1 MPIIVKV
8 LDGRGI
14 KRLYTQVDKPWNFVL
29 GDGEGQEVDVHV
41 ISFDEFRNG
50 IYGPA
55 ENGDMYPAESLTGVG
70 VIEDHPVR
78 CISAEWQVR
87 FHTGYEWDDNDRRD
101 MAEIAERFSLEL
113 PNDPI
118 GRRWMQQEV
127 P

>member
-1 MPIIVKV
+1 
-8 LDGRGI
+8 
-14 KRLYTQVDKPWNFVL
+14 
-29 GDGEGQEVDVHV
+29 
-41 ISFDEFRNG
+41 
-50 IYGPA
+50 
-55 ENGDMYPAESLTGVG
+55 
-70 VIEDHPVR
+70 VR